1 MRLLLFYLVLVT
13 AQGFLS
19 ALLAPLPPPDLF
31 FIAVLTLL
39 WRLSPWQLVAVGYG
53 VGLVQDMLGH
63 GVLGVHAL
71 ALATGALAAAG
82 ARAQL
87 TGAGVL
93 ERMLVVT
100 VGMLGKW
107 VVLAAMLAWLSG
119 TGVLWEDTG
128 AVAAIET
135 LFTVGLAMLL
145 LPWADA
151 LIERTAA
158 LRKGLL

>member
-1 MRLLLFYLVLVT
+1 MRLLLFYLVLLA
-13 AQGFLS
+13 AQGFFS

-39 WRLSPWQLVAVGYG
+39 WRLTPWQLVAVGYG
-53 VGLVQDMLGH
+53 IGLLQDVLGN

-87 TGAGVL
+87 TQAGFF

-100 VGMLGKW
+100 VGLAGKW
-107 VVLAAMLAWLSG
+107 VVLVAMLAWLSG
-119 TGVLWEDTG
+119 TPVLWTDTG
-128 AVAAIET
+128 AVAAVEI
-135 LFTVGLAMLL
+135 LFTVGVAMLI

-151 LIERTAA
+151 LIERTTT

>member
-1 MRLLLFYLVLVT
+1 MRLLLFYLVLVA

-19 ALLAPLPPPDLF
+19 ALLSPLPPPDLF
-31 FIAVLTLL
+31 FLAVLTLL
-39 WRLSPWQLVAVGYG
+39 WRLPPWQLVAVGYG
-53 VGLVQDMLGH
+53 VGLLQDMFGN

-87 TGAGVL
+87 TQSGVF
-93 ERMLVVT
+93 ERMVVVT
-100 VGMLGKW
+100 VGLGGKW
-107 VVLAAMLAWLSG
+107 IVLLAMLTWLSG
-119 TGVLWEDTG
+119 TPVLWTETG
-128 AVAAIET
+128 AVAAIEI
-135 LFTVGLAMLL
+135 LLTVGVAMLI

-151 LIERTAA
+151 LIERTTA